1 MVRFLFTSTLIISP
15 FPNYLPNS
23 SGSELLVILHMQADV
38 GPFMPPKVLEHAY
51 LKADVGTISGWF
63 LLSSLLRL
71 GTTSILKL

>member
-51 LKADVGTISGWF
+51 LKAGCWYYIWVVFIVF
-63 LLSSLLRL
+63 SS
-71 GTTSILKL
+71 